1 MEIKRTAGPIVGHFF
16 RSYIL
21 LMCLALVS
29 LFVPDHPVCNY
40 VPLVVLLKHKV
51 ACVAL
56 RTPFLFGRKH
66 IRDQMI
72 VKCLTKSC
80 GRNKCEMHVSWA

>member
-1 MEIKRTAGPIVGHFF
+1 MEIKRTAGPIVGRFH

-29 LFVPDHPVCNY
+29 LFVLDHPVYEY

-56 RTPFLFGRKH
+56 RIPFL
-66 IRDQMI
+66 
-72 VKCLTKSC
+72 
-80 GRNKCEMHVSWA
+80 E